1 MTTSRAA
8 LSTIPATLN
17 DGTIAHVVG
26 RVDASPGT
34 PTPAP
39 RSNRSPPAPAS
50 RSPTTTARC
59 SRSCR

>member
-8 LSTIPATLN
+8 LTTIATTLS
-17 DGTIAHVVG
+17 DGTAAHIVG
-26 RVDASPGT
+26 RVDAFPGT
-34 PTPAP
+34 PTPAA

-59 SRSCR
+59 SPSCR